1 MHEKDTIKEVD
12 AAAGCLTAH
21 RGGRFLL
28 TNPVPEF
35 VSGWKPGDQ
44 IWVSEVGRSSFEL
57 RTMDRMDE
65 IAAAVRVRSKSDS

>member
-1 MHEKDTIKEVD
+1 MHEKDTIKELD
-12 AAAGCLTAH
+12 AGSLTAH

-28 TNPVPEF
+28 TNPIPDF

-44 IWVSEVGRSSFEL
+44 IWVSGVSGFSVEL

-65 IAAAVRVRSKSDS
+65 IASAVRVRSKSDS